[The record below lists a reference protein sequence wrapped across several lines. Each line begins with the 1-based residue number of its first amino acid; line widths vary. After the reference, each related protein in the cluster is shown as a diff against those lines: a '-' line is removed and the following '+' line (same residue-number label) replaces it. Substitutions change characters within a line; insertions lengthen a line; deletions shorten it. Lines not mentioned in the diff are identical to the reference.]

1 MKIKKSDLYF
11 YEMLRDFLHKYL
23 VVQRNFTEATVKNY
37 TDSLISTGS
46 ICGNRKASRLIRLDS
61 TASARKWYTISA
73 YGCGTVSQKRSTQ

>member
-37 TDSLISTGS
+37 TDSLDQY
-46 ICGNRKASRLIRLDS
+46 RQYL
-61 TASARKWYTISA
+61 WE
-73 YGCGTVSQKRSTQ
+73 

>member
-37 TDSLISTGS
+37 TDSLDQY
-46 ICGNRKASRLIRLDS
+46 RQYLLDS